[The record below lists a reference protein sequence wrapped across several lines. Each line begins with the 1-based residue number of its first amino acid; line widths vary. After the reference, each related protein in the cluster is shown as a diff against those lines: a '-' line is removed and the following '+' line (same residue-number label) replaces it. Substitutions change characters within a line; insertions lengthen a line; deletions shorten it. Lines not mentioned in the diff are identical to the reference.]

1 MKGPKC
7 PPSGELERGTPRSLA
22 PCPGRP
28 NCASTRQE
36 GGVEPLP
43 YTSRDRALERLRALL
58 AALPRTRLVSDVA
71 DEANE
76 EGYLR
81 AEVRS
86 RLFGFVDD
94 LEILLDES
102 EKRIHLRSAS
112 RVGYSDMGV
121 NRKRLLE
128 IRRRFLAGGPA

>member
-1 MKGPKC
+1 MNGPKR
-7 PPSGELERGTPRSLA
+7 PPAGELKGGAPRSLA
-22 PCPGRP
+22 PCPARP

-58 AALPRTRLVSDVA
+58 AALPRTRIVVDEA
-71 DEANE
+71 DEG
-76 EGYLR
+76 GYLR

-94 LEILLDES
+94 LEILLDEA

-112 RVGYSDMGV
+112 RVGYSDLGV

-128 IRRRFLAGGPA
+128 IRRLFLAGGPV

>member
-1 MKGPKC
+1 MNGPKR
-7 PPSGELERGTPRSLA
+7 PSAGEPSSGVPRSLA
-22 PCPGRP
+22 PCPARP

-43 YTSRDRALERLRALL
+43 YTSRDRALERLRAVL
-58 AALPRTRLVSDVA
+58 AALPRTRLVSD
-71 DEANE
+71 E

-94 LEILLDES
+94 LEILLDET

-121 NRKRLLE
+121 NRKRLQE
-128 IRRRFLAGGPA
+128 IRRRFLAEGPV

>member
-1 MKGPKC
+1 MNGPQQ
-7 PPSGELERGTPRSLA
+7 PTGGPRRPAAPRSLA

-43 YTSRDRALERLRALL
+43 FTSRDGALARLRALL
-58 AALPRTRLVSDVA
+58 AALPRTRVVA
-71 DEANE
+71 DED
-76 EGYLR
+76 GYLR

-94 LEILLDES
+94 LEVLLDEG
-102 EKRIHLRSAS
+102 EQRVHLRSAS
-112 RVGYSDMGV
+112 RVGHWDLGV
-121 NRKRLLE
+121 NRKRLEE
-128 IRRRFLAGGPA
+128 IRRLFLAGGPV